1 MLSYVLLSLTSAG
14 RRSTGTKLATAF
26 SLAPPPPP
34 AASRRSSLQIS
45 RRAVSSTSACAPC
58 PGTKL
63 HYRQDHA
70 NDQGEH
76 ADSPMRVN
84 LMTMPLPEMEELVV
98 AWGFP
103 KFRAK
108 QIQGWIRDKGVS
120 DFDDMNNLPK
130 KLRQTLSEHARLGSL
145 ELAVQADSKDG
156 TVKRAYRLH
165 DGQLIESVLM
175 PYDDGRNTACISS
188 QAGCAMGCVFCA
200 VSQTMIFHVVVV
212 ESFFAQHD
220 CARNGSNQFFYLS
233 HTHTYTRRLDR
244 WDLPGSSVLMK
255 SLSR

>member
-1 MLSYVLLSLTSAG
+1 
-14 RRSTGTKLATAF
+14 
-26 SLAPPPPP
+26 
-34 AASRRSSLQIS
+34 
-45 RRAVSSTSACAPC
+45 
-58 PGTKL
+58 
-63 HYRQDHA
+63 
-70 NDQGEH
+70 
-76 ADSPMRVN
+76 MRVN
-84 LMTMPLPEMEELVV
+84 LMTMPLPEIEELVV

-130 KLRQTLSEHARLGSL
+130 KLRQTLTEHARLGSL

-156 TVKRAYRLH
+156 TIKRAYRLH

-200 VSQTMIFHVVVV
+200 VSQTMISCCSCTV

-220 CARNGSNQFFYLS
+220 CARNGSNQFLLTSLS
-233 HTHTYTRRLDR
+233 HTHPPTPTD
-244 WDLPGSSVLMK
+244 WTDGICQAAQF
-255 SLSR
+255 

>member
-1 MLSYVLLSLTSAG
+1 MPSLRFTSAMLSYVLLSLTSVG
-14 RRSTGTKLATAF
+14 RRSVGTKLASAF
-26 SLAPPPPP
+26 SLAPPPP
-34 AASRRSSLQIS
+34 ASRRSSLQFS
-45 RRAVSSTSACAPC
+45 RRAVSSTSTKRTTKSPAACSSCSA
-58 PGTKL
+58 TKL

-70 NDQGEH
+70 SDQEEH

-84 LMTMPLPEMEELVV
+84 LMTMPLPEIEELVV

-130 KLRQTLSEHARLGSL
+130 KLRQTLTEHARLGSL

-156 TVKRAYRLH
+156 TIKRAYRLH

-200 VSQTMIFHVVVV
+200 VSPIIV
-212 ESFFAQHD
+212 
-220 CARNGSNQFFYLS
+220 GSML
-233 HTHTYTRRLDR
+233 
-244 WDLPGSSVLMK
+244 
-255 SLSR
+255 